1 MAYLTYAEY
10 AALSGEVPATDF
22 PQFDKAA
29 ENIIDLEIQY
39 QIDDLTTL
47 PSKIQSLVK
56 KAVAAQID
64 YLNVYGLD
72 VAYTGTKPQGFR
84 VGEVS
89 VTNSSSATGEAK
101 FSILSP
107 VAESI
112 LELTGLLSRHAHVVG
127 DPFAPFPFGGV
138 F

>member
-1 MAYLTYAEY
+1 MAYLTYPEY
-10 AALSGEVPATDF
+10 AAISGEVSAEDF
-22 PQFDKAA
+22 PSFDKAA
-29 ENIIDLEIQY
+29 ENIIDLETQY
-39 QIDDLTTL
+39 QIDMTTL

-107 VAESI
+107 IAESI
-112 LELTGLLSRHAHVVG
+112 LELTGLLSRHAHVVS

>member
-1 MAYLTYAEY
+1 MAYLSYAEY
-10 AALSGEVPATDF
+10 AAISGEVPFEDF

-29 ENIIDLEIQY
+29 ENIIDLETQY
-39 QIDDLTTL
+39 QIDMTTL
-47 PSKIQSLVK
+47 PLKIQSLVK
-56 KAVAAQID
+56 KAVAAEID

-72 VAYTGTKPQGFR
+72 VVYSGSKPQGFR

-89 VTNSSSATGEAK
+89 ITNTTSTTHEVK
-101 FSILSP
+101 FSVLSP
-107 VAESI
+107 IAESI

-127 DPFAPFPFGGV
+127 DPFAPVPFGGV

>member
-10 AALSGEVPATDF
+10 AAISGEVSAEDF
-22 PQFDKAA
+22 PSFDKAA
-29 ENIIDLEIQY
+29 ENIIDLETQY
-39 QIDDLTTL
+39 QIDMTTL

-107 VAESI
+107 IAESI
-112 LELTGLLSRHAHVVG
+112 LELTGLLSRHAHVVS

>member
-10 AALSGEVPATDF
+10 AAISGEVSATDF
-22 PQFDKAA
+22 PSFDKAA
-29 ENIIDLEIQY
+29 ENIIDLETQY
-39 QIDDLTTL
+39 QIDMTTL

-56 KAVAAQID
+56 KACAAQID

-89 VTNSSSATGEAK
+89 VTNSSSATGEAR

-107 VAESI
+107 IAESI
-112 LELTGLLSRHAHVVG
+112 LELTGLLSRHAHVVS

>member
-10 AALSGEVPATDF
+10 AAISGEVSAEDF
-22 PQFDKAA
+22 PSFDKAA
-29 ENIIDLEIQY
+29 ENIIDLETQY
-39 QIDDLTTL
+39 QIDMTTL

-89 VTNSSSATGEAK
+89 VTNSSSAEAK

-107 VAESI
+107 IAESI
-112 LELTGLLSRHAHVVG
+112 LELTGLLSRHAHVVS

>member
-1 MAYLTYAEY
+1 MAYLTYPEY
-10 AALSGEVPATDF
+10 AAISGEVPAEDF

-29 ENIIDLEIQY
+29 ENIINLEIQY
-39 QIDDLTTL
+39 AVDDLTTL
-47 PSKIQSLVK
+47 PSKIQTLVK
-56 KAVAAQID
+56 RAVAAQID
-64 YLNVYGLD
+64 YLNVYGID
-72 VAYTGTKPQGFR
+72 IAFSGARPQGFR

-89 VTNSSSATGEAK
+89 VTNSSSATGEAR

-112 LELTGLLSRHAHVVG
+112 LELTGLLSRHVHVVG

>member
-10 AALSGEVPATDF
+10 AAISGEVPAEDF

-29 ENIIDLEIQY
+29 ENIIDLETQY
-39 QIDDLTTL
+39 QIDMTTL

-56 KAVAAQID
+56 KAVAAEID
-64 YLNVYGLD
+64 FLMVYGLD
-72 VAYTGTKPQGFR
+72 VVYSGSKPQGFR

-89 VTNSSSATGEAK
+89 ITNSSSTAHEVK
-101 FSILSP
+101 SSILSP
-107 VAESI
+107 IAESI

>member
-10 AALSGEVPATDF
+10 AALSGEVPAEDF
-22 PQFDKAA
+22 PRFDKAA
-29 ENIIDLEIQY
+29 ENIIDLETQY
-39 QIDDLTTL
+39 QIDMTTL

-64 YLNVYGLD
+64 YLNVYGFD
-72 VAYTGTKPQGFR
+72 VAFSGAKPQGFR

-89 VTNSSSATGEAK
+89 VTNSSSAEAK

-107 VAESI
+107 VAQGI
-112 LELTGLLSRHAHVVG
+112 LELTGLLSRHAHVVS
-127 DPFAPFPFGGV
+127 DPFAPFPLGV
-138 F
+138 I

>member
-10 AALSGEVPATDF
+10 AAISGEVPAEDF

-29 ENIIDLEIQY
+29 ENIIDLETQY
-39 QIDDLTTL
+39 QIDMTTL

-56 KAVAAQID
+56 KAVAAEID
-64 YLNVYGLD
+64 FLMVYGLD
-72 VAYTGTKPQGFR
+72 VVYSGSKPQGFR

-89 VTNSSSATGEAK
+89 VTNSSSHEAK
-101 FSILSP
+101 FTVLSP
-107 VAESI
+107 IAESI

>member
-10 AALSGEVPATDF
+10 AALSGEVPAEDF

-29 ENIIDLEIQY
+29 ENIIDLETQY
-39 QIDDLTTL
+39 QIDMTTL

-56 KAVAAQID
+56 KAVAAEID
-64 YLNVYGLD
+64 FLMVYGLD
-72 VAYTGTKPQGFR
+72 VVYSGSKPQGFR

-89 VTNSSSATGEAK
+89 ITNSSSVAHEVK
-101 FSILSP
+101 SSILSP
-107 VAESI
+107 IAESI

-127 DPFAPFPFGGV
+127 DPFAPVPFGGV

>member
-1 MAYLTYAEY
+1 MAYLTYPEY
-10 AALSGEVPATDF
+10 AAISGEVSAEDF
-22 PQFDKAA
+22 PSFDKAA
-29 ENIIDLEIQY
+29 ENIIDLETQY
-39 QIDDLTTL
+39 QIDMITL

-56 KAVAAQID
+56 KACAAQID

-107 VAESI
+107 IAESI
-112 LELTGLLSRHAHVVG
+112 LELTGLLSRHAHVVS

>member
-10 AALSGEVPATDF
+10 AAISGEVSAEDF
-22 PQFDKAA
+22 PSFDKAA
-29 ENIIDLEIQY
+29 ENIIDLETQY
-39 QIDDLTTL
+39 QIDMTTL

-89 VTNSSSATGEAK
+89 VTNSSSATGEAR

-107 VAESI
+107 IAESI
-112 LELTGLLSRHAHVVG
+112 LELTGLLSRHAHVVS

>member
-10 AALSGEVPATDF
+10 AALSGEVPAEDF

-29 ENIIDLEIQY
+29 ENIIDLETQY
-39 QIDDLTTL
+39 QIDMTTL

-56 KAVAAQID
+56 KAVAAEID
-64 YLNVYGLD
+64 FLMVYGLD
-72 VAYTGTKPQGFR
+72 VVYSGSKPQGFR

-89 VTNSSSATGEAK
+89 ITNSSSTAHEVK
-101 FSILSP
+101 SSILSP
-107 VAESI
+107 IAESI
-112 LELTGLLSRHAHVVG
+112 LELTGLLSRHAHVVS

>member
-1 MAYLTYAEY
+1 M
-10 AALSGEVPATDF
+10 
-22 PQFDKAA
+22 
-29 ENIIDLEIQY
+29 N
-39 QIDDLTTL
+39 
-47 PSKIQSLVK
+47 
-56 KAVAAQID
+56 
-64 YLNVYGLD
+64 LNVYGLD

-89 VTNSSSATGEAK
+89 VTNSSSAEAK

-107 VAESI
+107 IAESI
-112 LELTGLLSRHAHVVG
+112 LELTGLLSRHAHAVS

>member
-10 AALSGEVPATDF
+10 AAISGEVSAEDF
-22 PQFDKAA
+22 PSFDKAA
-29 ENIIDLEIQY
+29 ENIIDLETQY
-39 QIDDLTTL
+39 QIDMTTL

-112 LELTGLLSRHAHVVG
+112 LELTGLLSRHAHVVS

>member
-1 MAYLTYAEY
+1 MAYLTYPEY
-10 AALSGEVPATDF
+10 AAISGEVSAEDF
-22 PQFDKAA
+22 PSFDKAA
-29 ENIIDLEIQY
+29 ENIIDLETQY
-39 QIDDLTTL
+39 QIDMTTL

-72 VAYTGTKPQGFR
+72 VAWTGTKPQGFR

-107 VAESI
+107 IAESI
-112 LELTGLLSRHAHVVG
+112 LELTGLLSRHAHVVS

>member
-10 AALSGEVPATDF
+10 AAISGEVSAEDF
-22 PQFDKAA
+22 PSFDKAA
-29 ENIIDLEIQY
+29 ENIIDLETQY
-39 QIDDLTTL
+39 QIDMTTL

-56 KAVAAQID
+56 KAVAAEID

-89 VTNSSSATGEAK
+89 VTNSSSATGEAR

-107 VAESI
+107 IAESI
-112 LELTGLLSRHAHVVG
+112 LELTGLLSRHAHVVS

>member
-10 AALSGEVPATDF
+10 AALSGEVPAEDF

-29 ENIIDLEIQY
+29 ENIIDLETQY
-39 QIDDLTTL
+39 QIDMTTL

-56 KAVAAQID
+56 KAVAAEID
-64 YLNVYGLD
+64 FLMVYGLD
-72 VAYTGTKPQGFR
+72 VVYSGSKPQGFR

-89 VTNSSSATGEAK
+89 VTNSSSHEAK
-101 FSILSP
+101 FTVLSP
-107 VAESI
+107 IAESI
-112 LELTGLLSRHAHVVG
+112 LELTGLLSRHAHVVS

>member
-10 AALSGEVPATDF
+10 AAISGEVSATDF
-22 PQFDKAA
+22 PSFDKAA
-29 ENIIDLEIQY
+29 ENIIDLETQY
-39 QIDDLTTL
+39 QIDMTTL
-47 PSKIQSLVK
+47 PSKIQSLAK
-56 KAVAAQID
+56 KACAAQID

-107 VAESI
+107 IAESI
-112 LELTGLLSRHAHVVG
+112 LELTGLLSRHAHVVS

>member
-1 MAYLTYAEY
+1 MAYLSYAEY
-10 AALSGEVPATDF
+10 AAISGEVPFEDF

-64 YLNVYGLD
+64 YLSVYGLD
-72 VAYTGTKPQGFR
+72 VVYSGSRPQGFR

-89 VTNSSSATGEAK
+89 VTNSSSTTKETK
-101 FSILSP
+101 FSVLSP
-107 VAESI
+107 IAESI
-112 LELTGLLSRHAHVVG
+112 LELTGLLSRHAHVVS